1 MDILFWDVKSMK
13 IDTWGTHK
21 SFHHLQVRSRGQYV
35 KASEVVALGEHG

>member
-13 IDTWGTHK
+13 IDTWGTQK
-21 SFHHLQVRSRGQYV
+21 GFHHLEVRSKDLYV